1 MGGPGGPAAS
11 SSSIRGRT
19 QITGQA
25 LNRLAGAVAATH
37 LAVPVGQ
44 VRARVSDDRGALG
57 ISLTAPISVVPLS
70 DAALAET
77 LLQRAERL
85 RSAIGQGV
93 TDLSGRQVQS
103 VALHLTSAHLSA
115 ERRVT

>member
-1 MGGPGGPAAS
+1 MGGPGGPAAQAS
-11 SSSIRGRT
+11 PIRGRT

-37 LAVPVGQ
+37 LVVPVAQ
-44 VRARVSDDRGALG
+44 VKARVSDDHGALG
-57 ISLTAPISVVPLS
+57 IALTAPISVAPLS
-70 DAALAET
+70 NAAIAET

-85 RSAIGQGV
+85 RAAIGQGV
-93 TDLSGRQVQS
+93 TDLSGRQVGS
-103 VALHLTSAHLSA
+103 VALHLTSAHLRT